1 MTNEMIMDIIA
12 DLKVGDGVDDDD
24 ALIIAEEL
32 LELRKEVKALLGQ
45 KITPENPVQTSDMVA
60 GLNEISKQTG
70 RSMTEIVRLGL
81 GLVKMVLDEQRQNKY
96 RLVIA
101 DSNLKP
107 LREIV
112 LPIDSWE
119 GITDGD

>member
-1 MTNEMIMDIIA
+1 MTETDNTETTALPANTTVGIKRLSINLTDDAYA
-12 DLKVGDGVDDDD
+12 DLD
-24 ALIIAEEL
+24 
-32 LELRKEVKALLGQ
+32 
-45 KITPENPVQTSDMVA
+45 
-60 GLNEISKQTG
+60 EISKQTR

-81 GLVKMVLDEQRQNKY
+81 GLVKLVLDEQRQKKN

-112 LPIDSWE
+112 LPL
-119 GITDGD
+119 